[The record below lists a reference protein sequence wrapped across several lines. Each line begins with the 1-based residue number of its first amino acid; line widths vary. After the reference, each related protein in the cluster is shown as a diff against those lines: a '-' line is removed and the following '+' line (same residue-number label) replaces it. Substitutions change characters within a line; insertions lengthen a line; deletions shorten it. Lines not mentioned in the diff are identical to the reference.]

1 MSSGRGERRTN
12 LPPSEETLGRILEAL
27 DRGATRARAA
37 VMARV
42 SYRDVQRW
50 VEQGYL
56 PKSERHARRSAP
68 RIPADV
74 SFVEVRR
81 SGESEDR

>member
-1 MSSGRGERRTN
+1 MSSGRGERRTG
-12 LPPSEETLGRILEAL
+12 LPPSEEALGRILEAL
-27 DRGATRARAA
+27 DAGATRARAA
-37 VMARV
+37 VMAGV
-42 SYRDVQRW
+42 SYHDVQRW

-74 SFVEVRR
+74 DFVEVRGPAEGGGR
-81 SGESEDR
+81 